1 MRLRM
6 EKRHQC
12 LSWQPAQEPLGKM
25 VRITDS
31 NSSCWPN
38 YRLNLTCANRIFI
51 AELQWNPSVESQA
64 ISRAI
69 RLGQENE
76 VRVTRYITKDTV
88 EEVSCPDS
96 RAIWYGYWL
105 YAEYQ
110 TTARVQEADRGSWI
124 WGGDWITEWSMCW
137 KCQRRPLAYWH
148 NGSSHIDSIL
158 CFDKAMFSYLAIL
171 IDILEILNQVIIIIN
186 PSLRFI
192 AKVYPRWFR
201 VITPPLSLRQLQLDP
216 SVIAL
221 LYRSPALLLLSF

>member
-1 MRLRM
+1 MG
-6 EKRHQC
+6 KRHQC
-12 LSWQPAQEPLGKM
+12 WLWQPAQGRLGKM
-25 VRITDS
+25 AQIIDFK
-31 NSSCWPN
+31 SSCWQN
-38 YRLNLTCANRIFI
+38 SRLNLTCANRIFI

-124 WGGDWITEWSMCW
+124 WGGDWITKWTMFWTTQE
-137 KCQRRPLAYWH
+137 RRLAYRH
-148 NGSSHIDSIL
+148 NGSSPIDSIL
-158 CFDKAMFSYLAIL
+158 CFNKTMFSYLATL
-171 IDILEILNQVIIIIN
+171 IYILEILNQV
-186 PSLRFI
+186 
-192 AKVYPRWFR
+192 Y
-201 VITPPLSLRQLQLDP
+201 
-216 SVIAL
+216 
-221 LYRSPALLLLSF
+221 LLSIHLLD